1 MPKECLHLLVAGLI
15 LPHLTA
21 RCDIPPATNSQL
33 WAYLLG
39 SISPDALFYDFPSFR
54 YAPAAVALHRLEGP
68 AGVEFLHSFAT
79 EFGPGLT
86 PETRLWLLGVGSH
99 LLLDGF
105 WHPFIEK
112 VGNLA
117 SSLSVHGRHR
127 LSNRQAHHWLE
138 SNLEGYWLNRAGPM
152 AGYRQLLKDF
162 AEPGETRDACLHCVQ
177 QLLQPLKVNDVPDVK
192 RIGRCFSWQSR
203 LLGQFSRPF
212 WARRRELLLRFR
224 TTRLC
229 GTLIVPLET
238 RPESLAAHLAQA
250 GIHCRDPLE
259 ELFSEQLMARSLRF
273 VTTHLFSLAGR
284 L

>member
-1 MPKECLHLLVAGLI
+1 MPKECLHLLVADLI

-21 RCDIPPATNSQL
+21 RCDMPPATNSQHR
-33 WAYLLG
+33 AYLLG
-39 SISPDALFYDFPSFR
+39 S
-54 YAPAAVALHRLEGP
+54 AAVALHRLEGP
-68 AGVEFLHSFAT
+68 AGVEFLHSFTT
-79 EFGPGLT
+79 EYGPGLT

-112 VGNLA
+112 VGDLG
-117 SSLSVHGRHR
+117 SGLSVHGRNR

-152 AGYRQLLKDF
+152 AGYGQLLKDF
-162 AEPGETRDACLHCVQ
+162 AEPGETREACLHCVQ
-177 QLLQPLKVNDVPDVK
+177 QLLQQLKVGDVPDVK

-224 TTRLC
+224 ATRLC

-238 RPESLAAHLAQA
+238 RPPSLAVHLAQA
-250 GIHCRDPLE
+250 GIPCRDSLE